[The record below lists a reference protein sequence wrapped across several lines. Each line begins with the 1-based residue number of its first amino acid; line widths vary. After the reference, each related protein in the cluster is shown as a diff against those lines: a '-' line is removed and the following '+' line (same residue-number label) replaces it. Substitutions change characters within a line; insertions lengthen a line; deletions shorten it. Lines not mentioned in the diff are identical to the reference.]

1 MRTKTVSFSVIKL
14 YFHHFDYKSCV
25 GGISQPTHMPGQ
37 KLVVRSRFE
46 PWICFCQSFILLRLL
61 EVEKFRAQKFVYW
74 RRKTRFTRSYLK
86 LIKNGYWTRYLH
98 YINIYKI
105 YKLTIK
111 RPFVVFWEI
120 ILHFS
125 IVTYK
130 SITLDPIP
138 SLISFFIFAG
148 GFYLLPSITTD
159 ASMRQVRQKICKRQ
173 SRLRH
178 AFTSGSVLPV

>member
-14 YFHHFDYKSCV
+14 YFLHFDYKSCV

-46 PWICFCQSFILLRLL
+46 PWIWLFQSFILLRLL
-61 EVEKFRAQKFVYW
+61 EVEKFRAQKFVHW

-98 YINIYKI
+98 YMNIYKI

-125 IVTYK
+125 IRK
-130 SITLDPIP
+130 FI
-138 SLISFFIFAG
+138 SLWRS
-148 GFYLLPSITTD
+148 SD
-159 ASMRQVRQKICKRQ
+159 
-173 SRLRH
+173 
-178 AFTSGSVLPV
+178 FTGH